1 MLESSDCV
9 SGKKEWRKLLGM
21 KVSYFSAIT
30 HVSGSNT
37 SNIFH
42 KFKKKKTH
50 CVLNAVSHG
59 VVFALIATHGQAL

>member
-1 MLESSDCV
+1 
-9 SGKKEWRKLLGM
+9 M

-42 KFKKKKTH
+42 KLFKKKNKTH